1 MGRSDSSKTPS
12 RGRFLRYAA
21 DRRTLLFAAAHFALV
36 GAALYRAPRGLV
48 AALTIAALSYSSFIE
63 LISGH
68 NTMHAPL
75 FHQRGLNRAW
85 QMILSLTFCYPVS
98 AFVPVHNLSHHMHLQ
113 TPRDVLRTTE
123 VRHRSNLLNLLHHVL
138 QAGIH
143 IHVLNAVY
151 VARVRQRRTVW
162 FGQVR
167 NEIATVLIFA
177 GVLIAIF
184 GGRFFEFVFLPALI
198 GQCMIFGFGYVQH
211 DGGDPQSELNHS
223 RNFLGALFNWL
234 ILDNG
239 YHTIHHQQPGLH
251 WSLGRAAHQRD
262 IAPHIHP
269 ALDQRSILAY
279 MWRAYVWPGRRLRYD
294 GAPVQLPVERT
305 RRELWIPPS
314 AGGAGASTGAV
325 EG

>member
-1 MGRSDSSKTPS
+1 MGRSDSTKPS
-12 RGRFLRYAA
+12 RGRFLRFSA
-21 DRRTLLFAAAHFALV
+21 DRRTLAFLAAHFALV
-36 GAALYRAPRGLV
+36 GAAFHHAPRGWR
-48 AALTIAALSYSSFIE
+48 AALTVAVLSYSSFIQ

-75 FHQRGLNRAW
+75 FHQRPLNRAW
-85 QMILSLTFCYPVS
+85 QMILSLGFCYPVS

-113 TPRDVLRTTE
+113 TPKDVLRTTE

-151 VARVRQRRTVW
+151 LARVRQRRAVW
-162 FGQVR
+162 FAQVR
-167 NEIATVLIFA
+167 NEIATVLVFA
-177 GVLIAIF
+177 GILIAIS

-198 GQCMIFGFGYVQH
+198 GQFMIFGFGYVQH
-211 DGGDPQSELNHS
+211 DGVDADSEHNHS
-223 RNFLGALFNWL
+223 RNFLGPLFNWL
-234 ILDNG
+234 IFDNG

-251 WSLGRAAHQRD
+251 WSLGRDAHRRLV
-262 IAPHIHP
+262 APHIHP
-269 ALDQRSILAY
+269 ALDQRSVLAY
-279 MWRAYVWPGRRLRYD
+279 MWRAYVQPGRRLRYD

-305 RRELWIPPS
+305 RRELWIPAS
-314 AGGAGASTGAV
+314 AAGAGAATGAV